1 MARNKENSPHLVLPS
16 TAQLHSPVPA
26 YAADVVVPPL
36 TAPSPSSS
44 SSSSLSPAK
53 SPPKN
58 TKNKRKKNKANKT
71 ISPPAVFHPTRFYYD
86 PIAIAMTKY
95 TLIFE
100 QLILSESISTSSPS
114 SDIKPA
120 AFYLEKTHFLG
131 PHRVNKV
138 SRLLNALL
146 HYQQP
151 TPYTNSTAIIT
162 LPEAFHDTTYWF
174 TTTVS
179 AFNYLEA
186 LKSPNYLPIDTNCPI
201 VTIYL
206 SRYACVIPCDVI
218 SGASRWQR
226 LIFTDPDLY
235 DRAKARAI
243 FSDTGSAAGWMVNLG
258 WADDELVALFLTCI
272 WVESKIIRMVAE
284 MVDGEWSDEAFNRA
298 SAMAMGGGGGGCGKC
313 NINNMDDLV
322 KWLGDVLGSDYD
334 GGTLEAIALSCLV
347 RVLGQ

>member
-1 MARNKENSPHLVLPS
+1 MS
-16 TAQLHSPVPA
+16 
-26 YAADVVVPPL
+26 
-36 TAPSPSSS
+36 
-44 SSSSLSPAK
+44 
-53 SPPKN
+53 
-58 TKNKRKKNKANKT
+58 
-71 ISPPAVFHPTRFYYD
+71 
-86 PIAIAMTKY
+86 MTKY
-95 TLIFE
+95 TLLFE

-114 SDIKPA
+114 SDMKPA
-120 AFYLEKTHFLG
+120 AFYLDKTHFLG

-162 LPEAFHDTTYWF
+162 LPEAFHDNKYWF
-174 TTTVS
+174 TTAVS

-186 LKSPNYLPIDTNCPI
+186 LKSPNYLPIDTKCPI
-201 VTIYL
+201 VSIYL
-206 SRYACVIPCDVI
+206 ARYACVIPCDVV

-226 LIFTDPDLY
+226 LVLTDPDLY

-272 WVESKIIRMVAE
+272 WVDSKIIRMVAE

-298 SAMAMGGGGGGCGKC
+298 SAMAQGGGGGGFGKC

-334 GGTLEAIALSCLV
+334 GGTLEAAALSCLV
-347 RVLGQ
+347 RVLCQ